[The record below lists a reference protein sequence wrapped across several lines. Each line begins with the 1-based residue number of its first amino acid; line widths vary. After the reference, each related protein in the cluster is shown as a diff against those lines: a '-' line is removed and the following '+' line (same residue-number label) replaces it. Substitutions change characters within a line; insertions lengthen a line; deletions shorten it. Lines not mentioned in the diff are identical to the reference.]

1 MTIYVY
7 LFICVRK
14 ILIQLFD
21 NENRWRLKFNI
32 FNVFIHKKKTIY
44 LILVKIAK

>member
-1 MTIYVY
+1 MIIYVY

-21 NENRWRLKFNI
+21 NDNIDGAWNLIYFNA
-32 FNVFIHKKKTIY
+32 FIQ
-44 LILVKIAK
+44 

>member
-1 MTIYVY
+1 MIIRISQMLTIFFICIATYLYVYIYVY

-21 NENRWRLKFNI
+21 NVIDGAWI
-32 FNVFIHKKKTIY
+32 
-44 LILVKIAK
+44 

>member
-1 MTIYVY
+1 MYTFLYVYIYVY

-21 NENRWRLKFNI
+21 NEIDGAWI
-32 FNVFIHKKKTIY
+32 
-44 LILVKIAK
+44 